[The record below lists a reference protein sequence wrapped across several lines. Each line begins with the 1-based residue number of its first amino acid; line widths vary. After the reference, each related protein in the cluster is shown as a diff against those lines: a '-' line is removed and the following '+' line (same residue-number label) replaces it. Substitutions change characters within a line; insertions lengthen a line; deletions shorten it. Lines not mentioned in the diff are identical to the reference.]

1 MNFRNLRWSLNSPNA
16 CVPKSSCPDR
26 RKGEASGYI
35 RNVSILLSLIIMYLF
50 ITPPVLNLFYLPY
63 ILNTCSNKLVFSVE
77 MDILNTKITALHLIF
92 SGNIKLYYDN
102 NNRIYIHVYV
112 YVRSILFR
120 CSDISYIGAIL
131 PWEFFNPASLSIY
144 TWMTEPVL
152 FNIICYI
159 NSACL
164 VG

>member
-26 RKGEASGYI
+26 RIGEASGYI

-63 ILNTCSNKLVFSVE
+63 ILNTCRNKLELSVE
-77 MDILNTKITALHLIF
+77 MDILNTKIPAWHLIF

-102 NNRIYIHVYV
+102 NNRIYIHVHV

-120 CSDISYIGAIL
+120 CHISGRFFHENSSIQQVYLFIHGWLSQFYSILYII
-131 PWEFFNPASLSIY
+131 
-144 TWMTEPVL
+144 
-152 FNIICYI
+152 
-159 NSACL
+159 
-164 VG
+164 